1 MYEHLEKWGVA
12 KKIIDAMNKIDRKLF
27 VPENLKKYAYDDIPL
42 TIGYGQTISAPH
54 MVGIMCQELE
64 LKEGDKVLEIGT
76 GSGYNAA
83 VMSLLVGNL
92 GRIYTIER
100 IKELYEISKKRFEKL
115 GLKNIIPI
123 LGDGKFGLKEFAPF
137 NQIVFTCYSNN
148 IPEHLLDQLSNDGII
163 LVPVGNEYIQI
174 LKKIRKT
181 NGKIIVDDLLNV
193 RFVPLL

>member
-137 NQIVFTCYSNN
+137 NQIVFTCYSKN